1 MLNPSENPKKPDDA
15 VPANPAKAEAD
26 RKPADK
32 PVGKPAGKLAGKFAG
47 KQWLSMGQLASSGA
61 ELGLTVAVLTLI
73 GYWLDTKWNSSP
85 WMLLTGAL
93 IGTLGSMYKLWRL
106 NAKMTAKYFGKDKKG
121 TSE

>member
-32 PVGKPAGKLAGKFAG
+32 
-47 KQWLSMGQLASSGA
+47 QWLSMGQLASSGA
-61 ELGLTVAVLTLI
+61 ELGLTVAILTLL
-73 GYWLDTKWNSSP
+73 GWWLDNQWNSSP